1 MFVAC
6 KNEPASPSQGSI
18 ECYLNGIIYDA
29 ETSAPLKGAKV
40 SIGTQS
46 DTTDQNGCFVL
57 KGVAPG
63 SYNMSVVKDG
73 YLSYIKEDILVD
85 SGRFY
90 NKALSDEDKA
100 LLADLIKNGEE
111 IDDNFMELLFGG
123 ERDVE
128 RNPDIE
134 TIGDSTTYGQAVVAV
149 GLRPFNAVLEGNI
162 EIKFSDGSVYKVPED
177 TGITAFCLDEPVDD
191 VAAGILHTIA
201 SFKTT
206 VKEDGN
212 FGFKNIV
219 PGFYYLFVDPM
230 CVTHNDVSFD
240 IDGMF
245 FKDANIVANGSG
257 RTDQLIINVDQ
268 EDPFKVNLKVLS
280 VKAVDRSE
288 LPLASGSRDIVPE
301 VGMKAGQA
309 ICIEFNKPIDESAY
323 GTMFVFSSDHT
334 QLTGYTQYKIING
347 DNGNGYA
354 YVWHDSIQSAVDLR
368 LFFSVSSFDKDKL
381 DSSFYVDYAYQL
393 NITSTNLYGYD
404 YDKKLVDGVLKADQP
419 IEIVFD
425 KEIPENSTVE
435 GILVK
440 YTPNN
445 NPDSAG
451 TPVEFEYDGKTLF
464 AYAPLD
470 YRTGDLDTTYYTL
483 KFKITTNDGII
494 IYNTENGLTEAALR
508 NLVLI
513 TGENDCIK
521 FKTASLIIVST
532 NVTGE
537 YIPNPYSPFVIKLN
551 QSLEG
556 NTVEAGLFSYKLG
569 YDKPYSIVPLTCKIE
584 ENYIIVSLAENKALS
599 PSFEYRVVILVES
612 ERGHLIYKFDS
623 GKVTIS
629 PEFKYF
635 DSEFH
640 NGLEDFTVTG
650 DKYDW
655 NSKEVD
661 FSWTS
666 LGIDLGKP
674 TVYQLWKRRA
684 DAMAWTFLD
693 SINELSEFN
702 YNYRDKTIMFE
713 ELYALAEGDLL
724 YDGSV
729 EFLLISYDED
739 GLMVQ
744 SPVLSVKDTVEPDVE
759 IKEPYPYIEPET
771 LYSELFDDPIEFT
784 LTADEPIDSIKEAD
798 VVIGGAHP
806 DYFEVTWEM
815 TNEEGIKKENEATFT
830 VKVKNEPS
838 VGSKYEEGDLML
850 TITLRDTSYNQ
861 TEKVIDFKG
870 QDL

>member
-6 KNEPASPSQGSI
+6 NNEPASPSQGSI

-73 YLSYIKEDILVD
+73 YLSYIQEDILVD

-100 LLADLIKNGEE
+100 LLKDLIKDNDE
-111 IDDNFMELLFGG
+111 IDDYYMELLFGG
-123 ERDVE
+123 ERDIDG

-134 TIGDSTTYGQAVVAV
+134 TIGDSTTYGQTVVAV
-149 GLRPFNAVLEGNI
+149 GLRPLNAILTG
-162 EIKFSDGSVYKVPED
+162 EIQLKFQDNSVYNVPEG
-177 TGITAFCLDEPVDD
+177 TGITAICVEEPVDNNAQAMPET
-191 VAAGILHTIA
+191 VATYR
-201 SFKTT
+201 TT
-206 VKEDGN
+206 VDKDSN
-212 FGFKNIV
+212 FKFENIL
-219 PGFYYLFVDPM
+219 PGFYYLVIDDMWVTYNDISIFVGGKKFSDN
-230 CVTHNDVSFD
+230 V
-240 IDGMF
+240 I
-245 FKDANIVANGSG
+245 IVNNGFG
-257 RTDQLIINVDQ
+257 TAGQLFVNVENMD
-268 EDPFKVNLKVLS
+268 DPFKLKVLS
-280 VKAVDRSE
+280 VTAINRSE

-323 GTMFVFSSDHT
+323 GTMFVFTSDHT

-368 LFFSVSSFDKDKL
+368 LYFSVSSFDKDKL
-381 DSSFYVDYAYQL
+381 EKSFYVDYSYQL

-404 YDKKLVDGVLKADQP
+404 YDKKLVDGVLKAEKP
-419 IEIVFD
+419 IEIGFD
-425 KEIPENSTVE
+425 KEIPKNSIVE

-445 NPDSAG
+445 IQGAEM
-451 TPVEFEYDGKTLF
+451 PVEFEYDGKTLF

-470 YRTGDLDTTYYTL
+470 YRQDDLESYYTL
-483 KFKITTNDGII
+483 KFKITTDDGII
-494 IYNTENGLTEAALR
+494 LYNTENGLTEAAER

-521 FKTASLIIVST
+521 FRTASLIIVST
-532 NVTGE
+532 NVMGE

-556 NTVEAGLFSYKLG
+556 NTVEAGLFSYEPG
-569 YDKPYSIVPLTCKIE
+569 DDTPYSIVPLTCKIE
-584 ENYIIVSLAENKALS
+584 ENYITVSLAENKALS
-599 PSFEYRVVILVES
+599 PSFKYRVVILVES
-612 ERGHLIYKFDS
+612 ERGHLLYKFDS

-640 NGLEDFTVTG
+640 NGLDDFKVVG
-650 DKYDW
+650 DKYNW
-655 NSKEVD
+655 NSKEVG

-666 LGIDLGKP
+666 LGIDLGIDLGKHN
-674 TVYQLWKRRA
+674 VYQLWKRRA

-693 SINELSEFN
+693 YIDELSKFD
-702 YNYRDKTIMFE
+702 YDYRDKTIMFE

-744 SPVLSVKDTVEPDVE
+744 SPVLSVKDTVGPKVTSELPS
-759 IKEPYPYIEPET
+759 IEPGT
-771 LYSELFDDPIEFT
+771 TFT
-784 LTADEPIDSIKEAD
+784 AIHENPVVFNLTTDEPIDSIKEAD

-806 DYFEVTWEM
+806 EYFEVSWKMSGE
-815 TNEEGIKKENEATFT
+815 KSAAF
-830 VKVKNEPS
+830 KVDAVNAPLT
-838 VGSKYEEGDLML
+838 GSYAEGDLML
-850 TITLRDTSYNQ
+850 TITLRDTTYNK
-861 TEKVIDFKG
+861 TELVLDFKDSG
-870 QDL
+870 QL

>member
-6 KNEPASPSQGSI
+6 NNEPASPSQGSI

-57 KGVAPG
+57 QGVAPG
-63 SYNMSVVKDG
+63 SYNMSVIKDG
-73 YLSYIKEDILVD
+73 YLSYIQEDILVD

-100 LLADLIKNGEE
+100 LLKDLIKDNDE
-111 IDDNFMELLFGG
+111 IDDYYMELLFGG
-123 ERDVE
+123 ERDIDG

-162 EIKFSDGSVYKVPED
+162 EIKFSDGSVYKVPEG

-191 VAAGILHTIA
+191 AAAEIPLPHIIA

-334 QLTGYTQYKIING
+334 QLTGYTQYKIIN
-347 DNGNGYA
+347 DDRNGYA

-381 DSSFYVDYAYQL
+381 DSSFYVDYSYQL

-404 YDKKLVDGVLKADQP
+404 YDKELVDGVLKADQP

-445 NPDSAG
+445 IQGAEM
-451 TPVEFEYDGKTLF
+451 PVEFEYDGKTLF

-470 YRTGDLDTTYYTL
+470 YRQGDLESYYTL
-483 KFKITTNDGII
+483 KFKITTDDGII

-537 YIPNPYSPFVIKLN
+537 YIPDPYSPFVIKLN

-556 NTVEAGLFSYKLG
+556 NTVEAGLFSYELG
-569 YDKPYSIVPLTCKIE
+569 NDTPYSIVPLTCKIE

-612 ERGHLIYKFDS
+612 ERGHLLYKFDS
-623 GKVTIS
+623 GKVKIH
-629 PEFKYF
+629 PEFRYF

-640 NGLEDFTVTG
+640 NGLDDFKVVG
-650 DKYDW
+650 DKYNW
-655 NSKEVD
+655 NSTKVG

-666 LGIDLGKP
+666 LGIDLGIDIGKP
-674 TVYQLWKRRA
+674 MVYQLWKRRA
-684 DAMAWTFLD
+684 DEMAWTFLD
-693 SINELSEFN
+693 YIDELREFD
-702 YNYRDKTIMFE
+702 YDYRDKTIMFE
-713 ELYALAEGDLL
+713 EPHALADGDLL

-744 SPVLSVKDTVEPDVE
+744 SPVLSVKDTVGPNVTSELPS
-759 IKEPYPYIEPET
+759 IEPGTTFAAIHEN
-771 LYSELFDDPIEFT
+771 PVEFT
-784 LTADEPIDSIKEAD
+784 LTTDEPIDSIKKAD

-806 DYFEVTWEM
+806 EYFEVSWKMSGE
-815 TNEEGIKKENEATFT
+815 KSAAF
-830 VKVKNEPS
+830 KVDAINAPLT
-838 VGSKYEEGDLML
+838 GSYAEGDLML
-850 TITLRDTSYNQ
+850 TITLRDTTYNE
-861 TEKVIDFKG
+861 TELVLDFKDSG
-870 QDL
+870 QL